1 MQNYYFLLRI
11 LNLRSHVTYMHSVV
25 HVCVINIQLYICAT
39 YKHEYSFTFMLH
51 TIVHVCCKQ
60 TNTNTVI
67 HSCQIQ
73 LYMLLRFMRTK
84 RESLCWND
92 SISIFSF
99 NQSFF
104 ILFTLATT
112 EITWSTVSYFA
123 RLDKCV
129 NILIEKT
136 LKEREI

>member
-1 MQNYYFLLRI
+1 MLLI
-11 LNLRSHVTYMHSVV
+11 NTNTVLHSCYIQTYM
-25 HVCVINIQLYICAT
+25 CVANIQLYICAT

-84 RESLCWND
+84 RESLFWND

-99 NQSFF
+99 NKSFF